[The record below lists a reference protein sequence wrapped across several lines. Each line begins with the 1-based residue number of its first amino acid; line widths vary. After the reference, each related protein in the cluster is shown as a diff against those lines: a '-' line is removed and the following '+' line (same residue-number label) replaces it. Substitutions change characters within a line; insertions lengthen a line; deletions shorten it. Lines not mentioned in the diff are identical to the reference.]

1 MWLLLAVVLLQEAKL
16 APAPAVAQAWKTVE
30 ASARRA
36 GYDLFDVKVEDVVVL
51 GPGARAPKDRRFIR
65 VRSAANLEPAL
76 IDLAVDEKF
85 GGDRALKLAIKSVN
99 RLLHKQA
106 EALDLLKK
114 ESKISEEQ
122 WKELR
127 RQLLE

>member
-1 MWLLLAVVLLQEAKL
+1 MWFLLLAAFLQVIVQ
-16 APAPAVAQAWKTVE
+16 PSDVATAWKTVQ
-30 ASARRA
+30 ASARSA
-36 GYDLFDVKVEDVVVL
+36 GYDFSDVKVDDLAVL
-51 GPGARAPKDRRFIR
+51 APGQRAPKDRRFLR
-65 VRSAANLEPAL
+65 PRSPANLEGAL

-85 GGDRALKLAIKSVN
+85 GGNSAVKVAIKSVN

-114 ESKISEEQ
+114 EDKISEEQ

-127 RQLLE
+127 RRLFE